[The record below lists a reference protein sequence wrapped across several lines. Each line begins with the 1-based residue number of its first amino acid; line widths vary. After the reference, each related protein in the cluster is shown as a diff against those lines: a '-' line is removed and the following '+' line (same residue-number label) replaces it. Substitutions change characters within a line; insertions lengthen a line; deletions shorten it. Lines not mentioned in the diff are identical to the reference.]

1 MSLSQP
7 AYFPTQGGLVS
18 DDLSIATSGNPSH
31 NYICIDMYVCF
42 LDTQKA
48 VLRAHGNSN
57 LVLIYSERLSFLRT
71 NSSKLS
77 GESRSH
83 LCGGHN
89 FPSLPC
95 FQFLPGYK
103 AIGLISISNK
113 KKAGKYSPDRHKK
126 THYWRLSKN
135 LFLWPKLANYSQ

>member
-18 DDLSIATSGNPSH
+18 DDLSIATLGNPSH

-57 LVLIYSERLSFLRT
+57 LVLIYSERLCFLRT

-95 FQFLPGYK
+95 SSSCL
-103 AIGLISISNK
+103 AIKLSGSFPYQTKRRQENTLLIDIK
-113 KKAGKYSPDRHKK
+113 RHI
-126 THYWRLSKN
+126 TGDCLRTCFYGQN
-135 LFLWPKLANYSQ
+135 